1 MYCPLCSKGTG
12 KVKVKKQRK
21 LTAQRFLTLQD
32 ETKQNPIEICFWGDQ
47 VSCAAMV
54 GIGDTIKVNNVY
66 SSEYEDS
73 IPLNTTKETMVDM
86 VGLCYLNPMHDLP
99 IFLILVMVMIS
110 IHDFHHT
117 FITRCLYAD
126 PGC

>member
-1 MYCPLCSKGTG
+1 
-12 KVKVKKQRK
+12 
-21 LTAQRFLTLQD
+21 
-32 ETKQNPIEICFWGDQ
+32 
-47 VSCAAMV
+47 MV